1 MRVFDERMRAM
12 CASKIKSVRRVPPL
26 RSRDAA
32 QFSRRDISAPRVA
45 LAPRCATLPVA
56 LAISQR
62 PPKLNGNTMV
72 PCKFWHALLFI
83 LQDIY
88 YMYIILFIVCSKDCD
103 INVYIPCYPKCII
116 QLNKSIDLQVSCLQ
130 AVIRNQIIC
139 PI

>member
-1 MRVFDERMRAM
+1 M

-72 PCKFWHALLFI
+72 KKYKSAQQISACSLFYR
-83 LQDIY
+83 IY
-88 YMYIILFIVCSKDCD
+88 YTYIILFIICSKYCD
-103 INVYIPCYPKCII
+103 INVYLVIPNAFFNLT
-116 QLNKSIDLQVSCLQ
+116 QLIYNKFLAYRRLFL
-130 AVIRNQIIC
+130 IR
-139 PI
+139 